1 MLLVLLVLK
10 ELVIAPML
18 LLLLKA
24 LKARQEVMRGRVRRP
39 GITLSATICS
49 ADITRSPVSR
59 SQRRRN
65 VELELIDFPTS
76 DRRPVGREKNLSR
89 VMIRVDFSTEV
100 HTGGDM
106 WYKGGD
112 MWHKGGIYGAKIS
125 TGQI

>member
-1 MLLVLLVLK
+1 MLLVLMVLK

-49 ADITRSPVSR
+49 ADITRSLVSR

-65 VELELIDFPTS
+65 VELELIDFPTG

-100 HTGGDM
+100 HTGGICGT
-106 WYKGGD
+106 KGGY
-112 MWHKGGIYGAKIS
+112 M
-125 TGQI
+125 GQRFQPDKYKMSLWP

>member
-1 MLLVLLVLK
+1 MLMVLK

-59 SQRRRN
+59 SRRRN
-65 VELELIDFPTS
+65 VELELIDFPTG

-100 HTGGDM
+100 HTAGG
-106 WYKGGD
+106 YVVQRGD
-112 MWHKGGIYGAKIS
+112 IYGAKIS

>member
-49 ADITRSPVSR
+49 ADITRSPVS
-59 SQRRRN
+59 RN

>member
-1 MLLVLLVLK
+1 MVLK
-10 ELVIAPML
+10 KLVIAPML

-49 ADITRSPVSR
+49 ADITRSQDPA
-59 SQRRRN
+59 RRRN
-65 VELELIDFPTS
+65 VELELIDFPTG

-100 HTGGDM
+100 HTGGDI
-106 WYKGGD
+106 WY
-112 MWHKGGIYGAKIS
+112 KGGIYGAKIS